1 MFLKDGD
8 KIYHTYSTYERG
20 LDMLNVAYHYMDLVP
35 KGRDEGEGGAAAW
48 VRRRRRVSGLMD
60 GSRLLTTIG
69 LVRQARPGGFCPACR
84 VLMKARDAGQE
95 LAKPMVAALV
105 VLAVAGVAWAAM
117 VQHSRSMADMD
128 GMDMGLGPIESF
140 AATWVVMMAAMMLPS
155 AIPVVLEFARTAERR
170 RGWPVATG
178 VLAVTYLG
186 VWLIFGVVCYAI
198 YTAVRMPW
206 PNQAVV
212 VGLALALAGVY
223 SVSPIK
229 RASQARCRELCALHG
244 PLPFNLMRS
253 AAVAGARYGLSCLG
267 CSAALMVA
275 MVLLGMSSLWWAVI
289 LGIVV
294 LIYKL
299 APPLRMRY
307 ELVLS
312 AALVALGVA
321 YVMMA

>member
-1 MFLKDGD
+1 M
-8 KIYHTYSTYERG
+8 S
-20 LDMLNVAYHYMDLVP
+20 
-35 KGRDEGEGGAAAW
+35 GG
-48 VRRRRRVSGLMD
+48 
-60 GSRLLTTIG
+60 RLLLAIG
-69 LVRQARPGGFCPACR
+69 LVRQARPAGFCPACR
-84 VLMKARDAGQE
+84 LLMKALDARQE
-95 LAKPMVAALV
+95 LARPTVAASV
-105 VLAVAGVAWAAM
+105 VLAVAGVAWAVM
-117 VQHSRSMADMD
+117 VQHSRSKASMD

-170 RGWPVATG
+170 RGWQVATG

-198 YTAVRMPW
+198 YTPVKMPW
-206 PNQAVV
+206 PNQGVV

-223 SVSPIK
+223 SISPIK

-253 AAVAGARYGLSCLG
+253 AAVAGARYGWSCLG

-275 MVLLGMSSLWWAVI
+275 MALIGMSSLWWGVI

-299 APPLRMRY
+299 APPLRLRH

-312 AALVALGVA
+312 LALVALGVA
-321 YVMMA
+321 YIRLA

>member
-1 MFLKDGD
+1 MYAD
-8 KIYHTYSTYERG
+8 
-20 LDMLNVAYHYMDLVP
+20 
-35 KGRDEGEGGAAAW
+35 
-48 VRRRRRVSGLMD
+48 
-60 GSRLLTTIG
+60 RLFATIG
-69 LVRQARPGGFCPACR
+69 LIRQARPGGFCPACR
-84 VLMKARDAGQE
+84 VLMKARDARQE

-105 VLAVAGVAWAAM
+105 VLTVAGVAWAAM
-117 VQHSRSMADMD
+117 VHHSRSMAGME

-155 AIPVVLEFARTAERR
+155 AIPVVVEFARTAERR
-170 RGWPVATG
+170 AGWQVATG

-186 VWLIFGVVCYAI
+186 VWLIFGVACYAI
-198 YTAVRMPW
+198 YTALRMPW

-212 VGLALALAGVY
+212 VGLALAMAGVY
-223 SVSPIK
+223 SFSPIK

-289 LGIVV
+289 LGILV
-294 LIYKL
+294 LIYKF
-299 APPLRMRY
+299 APPLHMRY

-321 YVMMA
+321 YLMMA

>member
-1 MFLKDGD
+1 
-8 KIYHTYSTYERG
+8 
-20 LDMLNVAYHYMDLVP
+20 
-35 KGRDEGEGGAAAW
+35 
-48 VRRRRRVSGLMD
+48 MD
-60 GSRLLTTIG
+60 GSPLFTAIG

-84 VLMKARDAGQE
+84 VLMKARDARHE

-105 VLAVAGVAWAAM
+105 VIAGAGVAWAAM
-117 VQHSRSMADMD
+117 VQQSRSMAGMD

-140 AATWVVMMAAMMLPS
+140 AVTWVVMMAAMMLPS
-155 AIPVVLEFARTAERR
+155 AIPVVLEFARTAEGR
-170 RGWPVATG
+170 RGWQVATG

-186 VWLIFGVVCYAI
+186 VWLMFGVVCYAI
-198 YTAVRMPW
+198 YTAARMPW
-206 PNQAVV
+206 PNQGVV

-275 MVLLGMSSLWWAVI
+275 MVLIGMSSLGWAVI

-294 LIYKL
+294 LIYKF

-307 ELVLS
+307 EIVLS
-312 AALVALGVA
+312 LALVALGVA
-321 YVMMA
+321 YFTMA

>member
-1 MFLKDGD
+1 M
-8 KIYHTYSTYERG
+8 H
-20 LDMLNVAYHYMDLVP
+20 
-35 KGRDEGEGGAAAW
+35 
-48 VRRRRRVSGLMD
+48 
-60 GSRLLTTIG
+60 GSRLLLAIG
-69 LVRQARPGGFCPACR
+69 LVRQARAGGFCPACR
-84 VLMKARDAGQE
+84 LLMKALDARQE
-95 LAKPMVAALV
+95 LATPMVAIVA

-117 VQHSRSMADMD
+117 VQQSASMAGMD
-128 GMDMGLGPIESF
+128 GMDMGLGSIESF

-170 RGWPVATG
+170 RGWPLATG

-186 VWLIFGVVCYAI
+186 VWLMFGVVCYAI
-198 YTAVRMPW
+198 YTALRMPW
-206 PNQAVV
+206 PNQPMV
-212 VGLALALAGVY
+212 VGLALVLAGVY

-253 AAVAGARYGLSCLG
+253 AVVAGVRYGLSCIG

-289 LGIVV
+289 LGLVVV
-294 LIYKL
+294 LYKF

-307 ELVLS
+307 EL
-312 AALVALGVA
+312 ALALALTALGVA
-321 YVMMA
+321 YLKMV

>member
-1 MFLKDGD
+1 M
-8 KIYHTYSTYERG
+8 S
-20 LDMLNVAYHYMDLVP
+20 
-35 KGRDEGEGGAAAW
+35 
-48 VRRRRRVSGLMD
+48 
-60 GSRLLTTIG
+60 GSRFFAAIG

-84 VLMKARDAGQE
+84 LLLKARDARQE
-95 LAKPMVAALV
+95 LAKPMVAAVV

-117 VQHSRSMADMD
+117 VDHSRAMA

-155 AIPVVLEFARTAERR
+155 AVPVVLEFARTAERR
-170 RGWPVATG
+170 RRWQIATA
-178 VLAVTYLG
+178 VLAATYLG
-186 VWLIFGVVCYAI
+186 VWLMFGVVCYVI
-198 YTAVRMPW
+198 YTALRMPW
-206 PNQAVV
+206 PNQAGV
-212 VGLALALAGVY
+212 VGVALALAGVY
-223 SVSPIK
+223 SLSPIK

-275 MVLLGMSSLWWAVI
+275 MILIGMSSLWCGVI
-289 LGIVV
+289 LSIVV

-299 APPLRMRY
+299 APPLRMRG

-312 AALVALGVA
+312 LALAALGVV
-321 YVMMA
+321 YVIVA

>member
-1 MFLKDGD
+1 
-8 KIYHTYSTYERG
+8 
-20 LDMLNVAYHYMDLVP
+20 MD
-35 KGRDEGEGGAAAW
+35 
-48 VRRRRRVSGLMD
+48 SH
-60 GSRLLTTIG
+60 RLLLAIG
-69 LVRQARPGGFCPACR
+69 LVRPARSAGFCPACR
-84 VLMKARDAGQE
+84 VVMKALDARPE
-95 LAKPMVAALV
+95 LARPMVAALV
-105 VLAVAGVAWAAM
+105 VLAVAAVAWAAM
-117 VQHSRSMADMD
+117 IEHARSMAGME

-140 AATWVVMMAAMMLPS
+140 AAIWVVMMAAMMLPS

-178 VLAVTYLG
+178 VLAVAYLG
-186 VWLIFGVVCYAI
+186 VWLVFAVVCYAI
-198 YTAVRMPW
+198 YTALRMPW
-206 PNQAVV
+206 PNQPVV
-212 VGLALALAGVY
+212 VGLALAIAGVY
-223 SVSPIK
+223 SLSPIK

-253 AAVAGARYGLSCLG
+253 AAVVGVRYGLSCLG

-289 LGIVV
+289 LGVVV

-299 APPLRMRY
+299 APPLRLRD